1 MFRNPLRWAEQVR
14 TWIVAVS
21 ATDLRRHSPGL
32 AQVVPDDGCPT
43 VGRALDLGG
52 VSPDRL
58 APASQHLVFVPDL
71 FRRPVDVPHVG
82 IAGPGSQGLALPS
95 PTDQDRQ
102 MALNRRRLIALQP
115 GVVGADADASVP

>member
-1 MFRNPLRWAEQVR
+1 MFRNPLRWPEQVR

-21 ATDLRRHSPGL
+21 ATDLRRRSPGL

-43 VGRALDLGG
+43 VGCALDLGG
-52 VSPDRL
+52 VSPDGL
-58 APASQHLVFVPDL
+58 APAPQHLVFVADF

-82 IAGPGSQGLALPS
+82 IAGHRRQGLALPS

-102 MALNRRRLIALQP
+102 MALNWW
-115 GVVGADADASVP
+115 